1 MMINGIF
8 SENLVKI
15 PLVITISNVTFQEYY
30 YYLNICPWNVY
41 TSQLSSK

>member
-15 PLVITISNVTFQEYY
+15 PFVTTISNVTFQEYY
-30 YYLNICPWNVY
+30 YLNICPGNVY